1 MEISISHGLH
11 MGCLERAIAIA
22 AAAHAGQV
30 DKGGQPYILHP
41 LRLMFALDD
50 PTDQIVAVLHDVIED
65 GDIDAYGLHVGHGFS
80 QEIVEAVEALT
91 RRDGETYEAFITRAG
106 ANPIARR
113 VKLADLYD
121 NSDMTRIPNP
131 TQKDWDR
138 ARKYARAVT
147 ALLDAEKAPP
157 AEANGAIERSR

>member
-1 MEISISHGLH
+1 MSTLELAISI
-11 MGCLERAIAIA
+11 A
-22 AAAHAGQV
+22 AFAHAEQV

-50 PTDQIVAVLHDVIED
+50 PTDKIVSVLHDVVED
-65 GDIDAYGLHVGHGFS
+65 SDKYSISHLRRFGFS
-80 QEIVEAVEALT
+80 DEVCDAVQALT
-91 RRDGETYEAFITRAG
+91 REFGESYRDFITRAG

-113 VKLADLYD
+113 VKLADLDD
-121 NSDMTRIPNP
+121 NMDMSRIPNP

-147 ALLDAEKAPP
+147 ALLDIEKAPP